1 MAGFWGISKMR
12 RSVGLSVLFAA
23 SLMGGTAMAADLILP
38 PILQPAAMAWTGF
51 HIGVHAGVG
60 MGNLGYT
67 QDQFDPDPD
76 TYYEYATE
84 FALGGVQFGYDHQFA
99 DRWVIG
105 AEVEASKLT
114 AEYVVNEG
122 FPPLFS
128 ADWQASLTARLGY
141 LPTPDTMLYVR
152 GGVAAIGTRSEDG
165 FGNTS
170 SGSVLAGRIGVGA
183 ETFLTDSLSARIEAN
198 YFMPSEEFLPNDGES
213 FSPRMLTVTA
223 GLNYNFGGETS
234 SYPATAEPAI
244 DWNGFY
250 AGVSGGFNAGLMIRD
265 TDVPLTDV
273 GPWGSDDFSFGGYV
287 GYNFLLSPALLA
299 GIELEGNWQNHEFF
313 DPMGGGILVPPETLF
328 ATIGESAGLSARFG
342 FLTNPSTLVY
352 GKLGAGVIRTTVNE
366 DFYAVDG
373 DDSFSQLLPTVQI
386 GAGIEAAIADNTT
399 LRVEGI
405 YTRALD
411 GVVVNNSQ
419 LSQIDTHTPHML
431 TGRVGLAWHF

>member
-1 MAGFWGISKMR
+1 MR
-12 RSVGLSVLFAA
+12 RSVGFSMFLAA

-51 HIGVHAGVG
+51 HIGVQAGVG

-67 QDQFDPDPD
+67 TGSSPG
-76 TYYEYATE
+76 TYSEFATE

-105 AEVEASKLT
+105 AEIEAGKLT
-114 AEYVVNEG
+114 AEYIVYED
-122 FPPLFS
+122 FPPLFW
-128 ADWQASLTARLGY
+128 ADWQASLTGRLGY

-152 GGVAAIGTRSEDG
+152 GGIAAIGVRSEEQFDG
-165 FGNTS
+165 VPT
-170 SGSVLAGRIGVGA
+170 GSVMAGRIGVGA

-198 YFMPSEEFLPNDGES
+198 YFMPTEAFLPSDGES

-234 SYPATAEPAI
+234 SYPATTDAMI

-250 AGVSGGFNAGLMIRD
+250 AGISGGFNAGLLIRD
-265 TDVPLTDV
+265 TDEVGADV

-287 GYNFLLSPALLA
+287 GYNVLLSPAFLA
-299 GIELEGNWQNHEFF
+299 GIELEGNWQSHEFH
-313 DPMGGGILVPPETLF
+313 DPMGGGILVPPPTLF
-328 ATIGESAGLSARFG
+328 ATIGESAALSARLG

-352 GKLGAGVIRTTVNE
+352 GKLGAGLIRTTLNE
-366 DFYAVDG
+366 DFYGVDDG
-373 DDSFSQLLPTVQI
+373 SSFTELLPTVQI

-399 LRVEGI
+399 LRVEGV
-405 YTRALD
+405 YTRALE
-411 GVVVNNSQ
+411 GITANNAQ
-419 LSQIDTHTPHML
+419 LNQISHTPHML